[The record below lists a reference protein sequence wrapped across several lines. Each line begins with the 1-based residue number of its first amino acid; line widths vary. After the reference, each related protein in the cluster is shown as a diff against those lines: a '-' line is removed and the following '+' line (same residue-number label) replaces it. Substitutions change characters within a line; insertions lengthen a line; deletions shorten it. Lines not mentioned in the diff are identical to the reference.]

1 MTVQNSVRSYLGIA
15 KEATKGTAVAP
26 TDFIPV
32 MVDSLKP
39 VDLID
44 PLYDT
49 GLRGSMVTNYN
60 YIAGRTRSTFD
71 FGGHV
76 FPDTIGY

>member
-1 MTVQNSVRSYLGIA
+1 MSVQNSVRSYIGIA

-32 MVDSLKP
+32 AKDSLKP
-39 VDLID
+39 VDIVD

-49 GLRGSMVTNYN
+49 GLRGSNVVNYN
-60 YIAGRTRSTFD
+60 YIQ
-71 FGGHV
+71 
-76 FPDTIGY
+76 